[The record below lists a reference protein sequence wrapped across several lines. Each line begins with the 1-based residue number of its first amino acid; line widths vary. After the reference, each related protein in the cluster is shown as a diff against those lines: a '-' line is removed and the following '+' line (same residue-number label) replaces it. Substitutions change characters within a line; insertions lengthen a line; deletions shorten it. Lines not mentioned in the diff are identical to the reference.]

1 MNQIESNM
9 TELNSTKIGLPRN
22 LTRDQNKPFF
32 KLGTIRNNR
41 NLTYCYSPKK
51 KKIKNYIYCE

>member
-22 LTRDQNKPFF
+22 LTLDQNKPFF
-32 KLGTIRNNR
+32 KLEFGLLKVHEQLNSVQLGTIE
-41 NLTYCYSPKK
+41 T
-51 KKIKNYIYCE
+51 